1 MKILVTG
8 SSGLVGTALVERLV
22 GEGHTVC
29 RLMRPESQTSGG
41 GIAVRWNPAAGE
53 IDAAAAGADAVVHL
67 AGASIAGGRWNAAR
81 KAVLRS
87 SRVDATRLLVSALA
101 RLRPTPK
108 VMIAAAAV
116 GYYGNRGDET
126 LTEESAPG
134 SDFLSRMARDWEA
147 EAAKAEALG
156 IRVARL
162 RFGVIL
168 AKRGGALGKMLPA
181 FRLGVGGRLGSGRQW
196 MSWLTLDEAVA
207 MIQFALVNEAAR
219 GALNAVAPEPVRN
232 AEFTRVLAK
241 ALRRPAIFPAPAFA
255 LRLALGE
262 MADALLLS
270 SQRAVPRKLQELG
283 YRFAH
288 PELTAALEQVLRN

>member
-29 RLMRPESQTSGG
+29 RLMRPESKTLGG

-53 IDAAAAGADAVVHL
+53 IDASAAGADAVVHL

-87 SRVDATRLLVSALA
+87 SRVDATRQLVSALA
-101 RLRPTPK
+101 RLKPAPR

-116 GYYGNRGDET
+116 GYYGNRGDES

-134 SDFLSRMARDWEA
+134 SDFLSRMAKDWEA

-168 AKRGGALGKMLPA
+168 AKRGG
-181 FRLGVGGRLGSGRQW
+181 
-196 MSWLTLDEAVA
+196 
-207 MIQFALVNEAAR
+207 
-219 GALNAVAPEPVRN
+219 
-232 AEFTRVLAK
+232 
-241 ALRRPAIFPAPAFA
+241 
-255 LRLALGE
+255 
-262 MADALLLS
+262 
-270 SQRAVPRKLQELG
+270 
-283 YRFAH
+283 
-288 PELTAALEQVLRN
+288 